1 MELKVWT
8 RKRYLD
14 VYLILF
20 FVLQYQ
26 LFHEAW
32 LYKCVLFVYEKI
44 VSFNFHALYV
54 YTHN

>member
-1 MELKVWT
+1 MLSKSQVTEMELMVWT

-26 LFHEAW
+26 LFHRAW
-32 LYKCVLFVYEKI
+32 LYKCVLFVLEKNC
-44 VSFNFHALYV
+44 FF
-54 YTHN
+54 